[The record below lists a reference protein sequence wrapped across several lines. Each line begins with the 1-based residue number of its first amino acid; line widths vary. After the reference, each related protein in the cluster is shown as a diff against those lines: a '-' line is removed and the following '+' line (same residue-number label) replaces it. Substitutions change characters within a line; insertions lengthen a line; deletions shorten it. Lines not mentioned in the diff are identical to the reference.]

1 MDQDGGVGRS
11 GGSRGHGRLSPCCA
25 NETAH
30 AKKGRIIADRRA
42 GRNRR
47 AGPPAVQPHRV
58 HCAGHGRA
66 YQRTADSGAAAH
78 DARRLARIGLGPALS
93 FLARCAELARLL
105 WRWLRAPF
113 WLGLGFVVA
122 FIVPYTLYLDA
133 QVRERF
139 DDLSWETPTRIYAR
153 PLELAPGMPLDAA
166 TLKSELEAARYDEI
180 TGARAPGSFMHDGD
194 RFVISRR
201 AFASLDGLE
210 KARRVEVVLS
220 RSRVFTV
227 KDIDSGKSLER
238 VRLDPARIATLYG
251 AEQEERRVA
260 KLGQMPPLL
269 VSGLQA
275 VEDRNF
281 KHHHGVDFIAILR
294 ASWANLI
301 AGHVVQ
307 GGSTLTQQLVKNL
320 FLDRGQ
326 NFLRKGNEALIALLI
341 EARYDKHRIL
351 EAYVNEIFLGQQGG
365 QAVHGFAAASEFYFG
380 RELGTL
386 RAPDVALLVG
396 LVQGPSYYDPRRAP
410 ERALAR
416 RNLVLQQFFDT
427 GLIDADELAR
437 GKAGPLGIS
446 ETPGLPRNR
455 FPAFLDLVRTQLK
468 RDYDD
473 AALRG
478 AGLSVLTTLV
488 PSTQLAAEKA
498 LRETLA
504 ALGKK
509 QEETQAALV
518 VTGAHDGEVQAVIGD
533 RAPDQPGFNRALDA
547 RRPIGSLVKPF
558 VFLAALAQ
566 PQRYSLASIVE
577 DAPVSLPQPNGKNWM
592 PQNADKT
599 AHGRV
604 ALVDVL
610 TNSWNLSTV
619 RLGMLVGVD
628 RVRAL
633 IASFGFGRD
642 INPNP
647 SLLLGALDLSPLE
660 VAPALSVLRRR
671 RTCAA
676 GHRRARRAR
685 PRRQAAAPLR
695 QQARR
700 RRLRR
705 GRAPGHLCDAAG
717 QSARHRARGRRRT
730 AGRAQFGRQD
740 RHQRR
745 FARQL
750 VCGLQRRSPGRGLGR
765 PRRQQAHRPGR
776 CDRRAQ
782 GLDGAVRRRADA
794 AAGPESEPGHRT
806 GLGQS
811 GNRPAHRAGLSRCAP
826 AAVPGR
832 LRAGTGAG
840 LRDGTF
846 ARMVRWRGAV
856 APRGRNGISNRR
868 KGRQR

>member
-1 MDQDGGVGRS
+1 M
-11 GGSRGHGRLSPCCA
+11 
-25 NETAH
+25 
-30 AKKGRIIADRRA
+30 
-42 GRNRR
+42 
-47 AGPPAVQPHRV
+47 PHRV
-58 HCAGHGRA
+58 HCPGLRAGFRRA
-66 YQRTADSGAAAH
+66 VALVSPRPA
-78 DARRLARIGLGPALS
+78 ARRRASTGLGSALS
-93 FLARCAELARLL
+93 FIARCVELAHLL

-113 WLGLGFVVA
+113 WFALGFVVA
-122 FIVPYTLYLDA
+122 FIVPYALYLDA

-153 PLELAPGMPLDAA
+153 ALEIAPGLPLDAA
-166 TLKSELEAARYDEI
+166 TLRLELEAARYDEI
-180 TGARAPGSFMHDGD
+180 TGARAPGSFMRDGD

-210 KARRVEVVLS
+210 KARRIEVVLA
-220 RSRVFTV
+220 RARVV
-227 KDIDSGKSLER
+227 SIKDIDSGKAIER

-269 VSGLQA
+269 VAGLQA

-281 KHHHGVDFIAILR
+281 KHHHGVDMVAILR
-294 ASWANLI
+294 ASWANLV

-326 NFLRKGNEALIALLI
+326 NFLRKGNEALLALLI
-341 EARYDKHRIL
+341 EARYDKYRIL
-351 EAYVNEIFLGQQGG
+351 EAYINEIFLGQQGG

-386 RAPDVALLVG
+386 RAPDIALLIG
-396 LVQGPSYYDPRRAP
+396 LVQGPSYYDPRRSP
-410 ERALAR
+410 ERAQAR

-427 GLIDADELAR
+427 SLIDADELAR
-437 GKAGPLGIS
+437 AKASPLGIS

-455 FPAFLDLVRTQLK
+455 FPAFIDLVRTQLK

-488 PSTQLAAEKA
+488 PSAQLSAEKA
-498 LRETLA
+498 LQESLS

-509 QEETQAALV
+509 QDETQAALV
-518 VTGAHDGEVQAVIGD
+518 VTGARDGEVQAVIGD

-577 DAPVSLPQPNGKNWM
+577 DAPVSMPQPNGKNWM
-592 PQNADKT
+592 PQNADKI

-604 ALVDVL
+604 ALIDVL
-610 TNSWNLSTV
+610 VNSWNLSTV

-633 IASFGFGRD
+633 IESFGFGRE

-647 SLLLGALDLSPLE
+647 SLLLGSLDLSPLE
-660 VAPALSVLRRR
+660 VAQLYQYFAADGHALPVVAVRGVLDRDGKPLRRY
-671 RTCAA
+671 TSKPGA
-676 GHRRARRAR
+676 GDYV
-685 PRRQAAAPLR
+685 
-695 QQARR
+695 
-700 RRLRR
+700 
-705 GRAPGHLCDAAG
+705 DAARLVTYAMQQVNLRGTARAVGAGPLARLNSAGKTGTSDDSRDSWYAGFSADHLVVVWVGRDDNKPTGLVGATGALKVWMALFDALPTRPLDLNLSQGLELAWVNPESG
-717 QSARHRARGRRRT
+717 QRT
-730 AGRAQFGRQD
+730 EPDCPG
-740 RHQRR
+740 
-745 FARQL
+745 ARQL
-750 VCGLQRRSPGRGLGR
+750 PFVAGYAP
-765 PRRQQAHRPGR
+765 QQE
-776 CDRRAQ
+776 Q
-782 GLDGAVRRRADA
+782 GCTMD
-794 AAGPESEPGHRT
+794 
-806 GLGQS
+806 
-811 GNRPAHRAGLSRCAP
+811 
-826 AAVPGR
+826 R
-832 LRAGTGAG
+832 LREWFGAEP
-840 LRDGTF
+840 D
-846 ARMVRWRGAV
+846 
-856 APRGRNGISNRR
+856 
-868 KGRQR
+868 

>member
-1 MDQDGGVGRS
+1 LS
-11 GGSRGHGRLSPCCA
+11 LTARG
-25 NETAH
+25 
-30 AKKGRIIADRRA
+30 
-42 GRNRR
+42 
-47 AGPPAVQPHRV
+47 
-58 HCAGHGRA
+58 
-66 YQRTADSGAAAH
+66 
-78 DARRLARIGLGPALS
+78 
-93 FLARCAELARLL
+93 AELARVA

-113 WLGLGFVVA
+113 WLALGFVVA
-122 FIVPYTLYLDA
+122 FSVPYALYLDG
-133 QVRERF
+133 QVRARF

-153 PLELAPGMPLDAA
+153 PLEIMPGLPLDAP
-166 TLKSELEAARYDEI
+166 TLRLELEAARYDEI
-180 TGARAPGSFMHDGD
+180 TGARAPGSFMRDGD
-194 RFVISRR
+194 RFLISRR

-210 KARRVEVVLS
+210 KARRIEVVLA
-220 RSRVFTV
+220 RSRVLSIR
-227 KDIDSGKSLER
+227 DIDSGKALER

-269 VSGLQA
+269 VAGLQA

-281 KHHHGVDFIAILR
+281 KHHLGVDFIAILR
-294 ASWANLI
+294 AGWANLA

-326 NFLRKGNEALIALLI
+326 TFLRKGNEALLALLI
-341 EARYDKHRIL
+341 EARYDKQRIL

-380 RELGTL
+380 RELNTL
-386 RAPDVALLVG
+386 MAPDVALLVG
-396 LVQGPSYYDPRRAP
+396 LVQGPSYYDPRRVP

-427 GLIDADELAR
+427 GLLDADELAR
-437 GKAGPLGIS
+437 AKASPLGIA

-455 FPAFLDLVRTQLK
+455 FPAFLDLVRAQLK

-488 PSTQLAAEKA
+488 PSAQMAAEKA
-498 LRETLA
+498 LKESLN

-518 VTGAHDGEVQAVIGD
+518 VTGARDGEVQAVIGD
-533 RAPDQPGFNRALDA
+533 RAPDQSGFNRALDA

-558 VFLAALAQ
+558 VFLVALAQ

-577 DAPVSLPQPNGKNWM
+577 DAPVSLPQPNGRNWM
-592 PQNADKT
+592 PQNADKI

-610 TNSWNLSTV
+610 VNSWNLSTV

-633 IASFGFGRD
+633 IASFGVGRD

-660 VAPALSVLRRR
+660 VAQLYQYFAADGHALPVIAVRGVLDREGRPLRRYGTR
-671 RTCAA
+671 PGAGDYVQAARLVNYAMQQVNTRGTGRAVGAGPLASLNAA
-676 GHRRARRAR
+676 GKTGTSDDSRDSWYAGFTGDHLAVVWVGRDDNKPTGLVGATGALRVWMALFDTLPTR
-685 PRRQAAAPLR
+685 PLDVSLSQGLELAWINPES
-695 QQARR
+695 
-700 RRLRR
+700 
-705 GRAPGHLCDAAG
+705 G
-717 QSARHRARGRRRT
+717 QRT
-730 AGRAQFGRQD
+730 AQD
-740 RHQRR
+740 CPG
-745 FARQL
+745 ARQL
-750 VCGLQRRSPGRGLGR
+750 PFVAGYAPQEE
-765 PRRQQAHRPGR
+765 
-776 CDRRAQ
+776 Q
-782 GLDGAVRRRADA
+782 GCTM
-794 AAGPESEPGHRT
+794 E
-806 GLGQS
+806 
-811 GNRPAHRAGLSRCAP
+811 
-826 AAVPGR
+826 R
-832 LRAGTGAG
+832 LREWFGGGTPSGE
-840 LRDGTF
+840 
-846 ARMVRWRGAV
+846 
-856 APRGRNGISNRR
+856 
-868 KGRQR
+868 

>member
-1 MDQDGGVGRS
+1 MI
-11 GGSRGHGRLSPCCA
+11 PC
-25 NETAH
+25 T
-30 AKKGRIIADRRA
+30 
-42 GRNRR
+42 
-47 AGPPAVQPHRV
+47 
-58 HCAGHGRA
+58 
-66 YQRTADSGAAAH
+66 
-78 DARRLARIGLGPALS
+78 RRLDSTGLGSTLS
-93 FLARCAELARLL
+93 FLTRCAELAHLL

-113 WLGLGFVVA
+113 WFGLGFVVA
-122 FIVPYTLYLDA
+122 FVVPYALYLDA

-153 PLELAPGMPLDAA
+153 ALEIVPGMPLDAA
-166 TLKSELEAARYDEI
+166 TLKVELEAARYDEI
-180 TGARAPGSFMHDGD
+180 TGARAPGSFMRDGD

-201 AFASLDGLE
+201 AFASLDGME
-210 KARRVEVVLS
+210 KARRVEVTLV
-220 RSRVFTV
+220 RSRVAAI
-227 KDIDSGKSLER
+227 KDIDSGKMLDR

-260 KLGQMPPLL
+260 RLGQMPPLL
-269 VSGLQA
+269 VTGLQA

-281 KHHHGVDFIAILR
+281 KHHHGVDFTAILR
-294 ASWANLI
+294 ASWANLT

-326 NFLRKGNEALIALLI
+326 NFLRKGNEALLALLI

-386 RAPDVALLVG
+386 RPPDVALLIG
-396 LVQGPSYYDPRRAP
+396 LVQGPSYYDPRRYP
-410 ERALAR
+410 ERAQAR
-416 RNLVLQQFFDT
+416 RNLVLQQFADT
-427 GLIDADELAR
+427 GLLDADELAR
-437 GKAGPLGIS
+437 AKASPLGIS
-446 ETPGLPRNR
+446 ESPGLPRNR
-455 FPAFLDLVRTQLK
+455 FPAFIDLVRAQLK

-473 AALRG
+473 TALRG
-478 AGLSVLTTLV
+478 AGLSVLTTLA

-498 LRETLA
+498 LRDGLT
-504 ALGKK
+504 ALGKR
-509 QEETQAALV
+509 QDGTQAALV
-518 VTGAHDGEVQAVIGD
+518 VTGARDGEVQAVVGD

-604 ALVDVL
+604 ALIDVL

-633 IASFGFGRD
+633 IDSFGFGRA

-660 VAPALSVLRRR
+660 VAQLYQYFAADGHALPVIAVRGVLDRDGKPLRRYASKPGAGDYVEAARLVTYAMQQVNLRGTARAVGAGPLAALNSAGKTGTSDDSRDSWYAGFSADHLAVVWVGRDDNKPTGLVGATGALRIWMALFDALPTRPLDLNLGQGIELAWVNPESGR
-671 RTCAA
+671 RTEPDC
-676 GHRRARRAR
+676 
-685 PRRQAAAPLR
+685 
-695 QQARR
+695 
-700 RRLRR
+700 
-705 GRAPGHLCDAAG
+705 PG
-717 QSARHRARGRRRT
+717 
-730 AGRAQFGRQD
+730 
-740 RHQRR
+740 
-745 FARQL
+745 ARQL
-750 VCGLQRRSPGRGLGR
+750 PFVAGYVPEQE
-765 PRRQQAHRPGR
+765 
-776 CDRRAQ
+776 Q
-782 GLDGAVRRRADA
+782 GCTM
-794 AAGPESEPGHRT
+794 E
-806 GLGQS
+806 
-811 GNRPAHRAGLSRCAP
+811 
-826 AAVPGR
+826 R
-832 LRAGTGAG
+832 LRDWFGG
-840 LRDGTF
+840 D
-846 ARMVRWRGAV
+846 
-856 APRGRNGISNRR
+856 P
-868 KGRQR
+868 Q

>member
-1 MDQDGGVGRS
+1 M
-11 GGSRGHGRLSPCCA
+11 
-25 NETAH
+25 
-30 AKKGRIIADRRA
+30 
-42 GRNRR
+42 
-47 AGPPAVQPHRV
+47 
-58 HCAGHGRA
+58 
-66 YQRTADSGAAAH
+66 
-78 DARRLARIGLGPALS
+78 S
-93 FLARCAELARLL
+93 FLARCAELARLI

-113 WLGLGFVVA
+113 WFALGFCVA
-122 FIVPYTLYLDA
+122 FLVPYTLYLDA
-133 QVRERF
+133 QVRQRF

-153 PLELAPGMPLDAA
+153 ALEIAPGLPLDVP
-166 TLKSELEAARYDEI
+166 TLRAELEAARYDEV
-180 TGARAPGSFMHDGD
+180 TGARAPGSFMRDGD

-201 AFASLDGLE
+201 AFASLDGME
-210 KARRVEVVLS
+210 QARRIEVVLQ
-220 RSRVFTV
+220 RSRVFSI
-227 KDIDSGKSLER
+227 KDIESGKPLQR
-238 VRLDPARIATLYG
+238 LRLDPARIATLYG

-281 KHHHGVDFIAILR
+281 KHHRGVDAIAILR
-294 ASWANLI
+294 ATWANVS

-326 NFLRKGNEALIALLI
+326 NFLRKGNEALLALLI
-341 EARYDKHRIL
+341 EARYDKQRIL

-380 RELGTL
+380 RELNTL

-396 LVQGPSYYDPRRAP
+396 LVQGASYYDPRRNP
-410 ERALAR
+410 ERALGR

-427 GLIDADELAR
+427 GLIDEDELAR
-437 GKAGPLGIS
+437 GKTSPLGIA

-455 FPAFLDLVRTQLK
+455 FPAFLDLVRAQLK

-473 AALRG
+473 DALRG
-478 AGLSVLTTLV
+478 AGLSVLTTLA
-488 PSTQLAAEKA
+488 PSTQLAAEAA
-498 LRETLA
+498 LQDGLK

-509 QEETQAALV
+509 QEDTQAALV

-533 RAPDQPGFNRALDA
+533 RAPDQPGFNRALQA

-558 VFLAALAQ
+558 VFLVALAQ

-610 TNSWNLSTV
+610 VNSWNLSTV

-633 IASFGFGRD
+633 VESFGFGRE

-660 VAPALSVLRRR
+660 VAQLYQYFAADGHALPVIAVRGVLDRDGRPLRRY
-671 RTCAA
+671 TTKPGA
-676 GHRRARRAR
+676 GDYVEASRLVTYAMQQVNLRGTARAVGASPLAGLNSAGKTGTSDDSRDSWYAGFTGDHLAVVWVGRDDNKPTGLVGATGALRIWMGLFDNLPTR
-685 PRRQAAAPLR
+685 PLDLDLSKGLELAWVNPESGQRSAPDC
-695 QQARR
+695 
-700 RRLRR
+700 
-705 GRAPGHLCDAAG
+705 PG
-717 QSARHRARGRRRT
+717 
-730 AGRAQFGRQD
+730 
-740 RHQRR
+740 
-745 FARQL
+745 ARQL
-750 VCGLQRRSPGRGLGR
+750 PFVAGYLPQ
-765 PRRQQAHRPGR
+765 
-776 CDRRAQ
+776 DEQ
-782 GLDGAVRRRADA
+782 GCTM
-794 AAGPESEPGHRT
+794 E
-806 GLGQS
+806 
-811 GNRPAHRAGLSRCAP
+811 
-826 AAVPGR
+826 R
-832 LRAGTGAG
+832 LREWFGGE
-840 LRDGTF
+840 
-846 ARMVRWRGAV
+846 
-856 APRGRNGISNRR
+856 
-868 KGRQR
+868 QQ